1 MLSIYDVIKRARVTE
16 RTMSHL
22 DASNT
27 YVFEVHGKAN
37 KIQIRRAIENL
48 FDVTVLSVN
57 TAKVPGKPRRRGRQ
71 VFRTPSWKKAYVKLR
86 EGDAIELF

>member
-16 RTMSHL
+16 KTMAHL

-27 YVFEVHGKAN
+27 YVFEVHPKAN
-37 KIQIRRAIENL
+37 KIQIRRAVEGL
-48 FDVTVLSVN
+48 FDVKVLSVN
-57 TAKVPGKPRRRGRQ
+57 TSKMPGKPRRRGRQ
-71 VFRTPSWKKAYVKLR
+71 IFRTSSWKKAYVKLQ